1 LEALVETLRSKN
13 SDPRIPRPHVERNE
27 DELCFEK
34 ATQALGALD
43 WILVRIVSNVR
54 ARTAT
59 TLRRN
64 LAQVGI
70 EVPESVVKSPKWVR
84 AFHGVLSVTNHKD
97 GLVGLFCDRLLDLG
111 YEQSAV
117 QKAINY
123 LRQDVATLSLDV
135 QTAVA
140 RELRRD
146 LELNGVRVP
155 LSILAS
161 RAWRDVFARGKVR
174 LPPCAASMVYC
185 GVVDDTLFRPVQE

>member
-1 LEALVETLRSKN
+1 METGRGKN
-13 SDPRIPRPHVERNE
+13 RDPRIPRLHIEGNE

-43 WILVRIVSNVR
+43 WILVRIVFNVR

-84 AFHGVLSVTNHKD
+84 AFHCVLSVADHND
-97 GLVGLFCDRLLDLG
+97 GLVGLLWDRLLELG
-111 YEQSAV
+111 YEQRAV
-117 QKAINY
+117 QKAIDY
-123 LRQDVATLSLDV
+123 VQQAAATLSLDV

-146 LELNGVRVP
+146 LEFNGVRVP

-161 RAWRDVFARGKVR
+161 PAWRDVFARGKVR

-185 GVVDDTLFRPVQE
+185 GVVDDDTLFRPVQE